1 MTPAGMQRFEAT
13 VRAAVASA
21 PDLLWSVLANDLI
34 TQPDLLL
41 GAWEE
46 LKELGSQSRD
56 RESASVEAARELVNE
71 VLIRDLP
78 FPASEW
84 RNVVAV
90 ALGMVDV
97 IARESLKRNRQR
109 HDGDAR

>member
-1 MTPAGMQRFEAT
+1 
-13 VRAAVASA
+13 
-21 PDLLWSVLANDLI
+21 
-34 TQPDLLL
+34 
-41 GAWEE
+41 
-46 LKELGSQSRD
+46 
-56 RESASVEAARELVNE
+56 VNE

-97 IARESLKRNRQR
+97 IARESLKRNKQR